1 MFHRG
6 RALLPARDHPVEGGT
21 RTLPSIQAHLRVSP
35 LSPLKGACSMA
46 HERASRL
53 LAFGQSIWQ
62 DDISR
67 GQLTSG
73 FLKRMV
79 EETGIRGVTSNPT
92 IFEKAIASGN
102 DYDAQIASLLNAG
115 KSALEIFEAVEV
127 DDIRDACDLLRPV
140 YDSSDAVDGY
150 VAIEVSPDAAR
161 DADSTR
167 EQVRRLWAAVN
178 RPNLMVKIPG
188 TVEGIPV
195 IQEMLAEGVNINVT
209 LLFSIDSYRNVAN
222 AFVAALEERH
232 ANGLPVDRIASVAS
246 FFVSRVDTLV
256 DKLLDE
262 KAAATN
268 DAELHDIYAG
278 LKGTIAVANAQLA
291 YAAFQE
297 IFSGTRWEAL
307 EAAGARP
314 QRPLWAS
321 TGTKNPAYS
330 DTLYV
335 DTLIGPH
342 TVNTMPGKTIEAFL
356 DHGTV
361 SRTVDADIDG
371 ARSLIAELHTTGI
384 DLKAVTDQLEEE
396 GIASFVKSFESLLEG
411 VESKRAA
418 LAGR

>member
-1 MFHRG
+1 MVNSRVA
-6 RALLPARDHPVEGGT
+6 ALLAE
-21 RTLPSIQAHLRVSP
+21 
-35 LSPLKGACSMA
+35 
-46 HERASRL
+46 
-53 LAFGQSIWQ
+53 GQSIWQ

-67 GQLTSG
+67 GQLTG
-73 FLKRMV
+73 GHLQKMV
-79 EETGIRGVTSNPT
+79 DEVGIRGVTSNPT
-92 IFEKAIASGN
+92 IFEKAIASGSA
-102 DYDAQIASLLNAG
+102 YDEQISGLLSDG

-127 DDIRDACDLLRPV
+127 DDIRGACDVLLPV
-140 YDSSDAVDGY
+140 YNASNGVDGY
-150 VAIEVSPDAAR
+150 VSIEVSPDAAR
-161 DADSTR
+161 DANSTR
-167 EQVRRLWAAVN
+167 EQVRRLWDAVD

-195 IQEMLAEGVNINVT
+195 VQEMLAEGKNINIT
-209 LLFSIDSYRNVAN
+209 LLFSIDSYRDVAN
-222 AFVAALEERH
+222 AYVAALEERN
-232 ANGLPVDRIASVAS
+232 AKGLPIDRIASVAS

-262 KAAATN
+262 KIAAGA
-268 DAELHDIYAG
+268 DVAG

-297 IFSGTRWEAL
+297 IFSGERWEKLA
-307 EAAGARP
+307 AAGAQP

-321 TGTKNPAYS
+321 TGTKNAAYP

-361 SRTVDADIDG
+361 KRTVDADYE
-371 ARSLIAELHTTGI
+371 AAWNKVAALKAAGI
-384 DLKAVTDQLEEE
+384 DLKAVTDQLEDE
-396 GIASFVKSFESLLEG
+396 GIASFIKSFETLLAG

-418 LAGR
+418 LAGATA